1 VSCFPA
7 AYNAEYSDYTTTNN
21 CSQGLDLRSTSRHDG
36 RLPVP
41 SSTRV
46 LSPPARRTPPVKM
59 EIDDSRDAKLP
70 LNLASGGGAEMMMSA
85 DKVQYIDQWCEDQ
98 RQFTKCSSVNTEAAG
113 CYKLSTCD
121 KLLKRITHPF
131 TQADKK
137 RLENIVGRISHTP
150 TSATLTEVQR
160 SDFVQGGLLSCIC
173 IVNVTFCGR
182 IVFCFY
188 HWTGWTI
195 LTT

>member
-1 VSCFPA
+1 M
-7 AYNAEYSDYTTTNN
+7 EYTDTTTNN

-46 LSPPARRTPPVKM
+46 LSSPVRRTPPVKM
-59 EIDDSRDAKLP
+59 EIDENRDAKLP
-70 LNLASGGGAEMMMSA
+70 LNLASGEGAAMMLPA
-85 DKVQYIDQWCEDQ
+85 DKVQYIDKWCEDQ
-98 RQFTKCSSVNTEAAG
+98 RQFTKCSSVNTEVG

-160 SDFVQGGLLSCIC
+160 SDFVQGRLMNWIC
-173 IVNVTFCGR
+173 IVNVTFSGR

-188 HWTGWTI
+188 HWAGAGQF
-195 LTT
+195 